1 MNYPISQCKAT
12 VEMTLEQIVDIE
24 KAFTDVE
31 IFKAQN
37 AMLSMQLATA
47 QLDLRVI
54 IGVLYV
60 TNSGDDVWIESK
72 VKDKPEVWEDFILTV
87 KRNKHENV

>member
-1 MNYPISQCKAT
+1 MSKPISQCRAQ
-12 VEMTLEQIVDIE
+12 VSMTLDQIVTID

-31 IFKAQN
+31 ILKAQN

-54 IGVLYV
+54 TDTLYV
-60 TNSGDDVWIESK
+60 TNSGEDVWVESNIK
-72 VKDKPEVWEDFILTV
+72 NKPEVWEDFILTV

>member
-12 VEMTLEQIVDIE
+12 VEMTLEQIVNTE
-24 KAFTDVE
+24 KAFTEVE
-31 IFKAQN
+31 ILKAQN
-37 AMLSMQLATA
+37 VDLKLQLSTA

-54 IGVLYV
+54 IGALFV
-60 TNSGDDVWIESK
+60 TNSGDDAWIEPK

-87 KRNKHENV
+87 KRNKQ

>member
-54 IGVLYV
+54 IGALYV